1 MDYTITDETF
11 DWFARFWESHR
22 NDLRWDTLFVLP
34 PWLSEWQQSFAP
46 EIHPSFLVGR
56 EDENVIGIAPL
67 LISEGKASI
76 IGSPDVCDYAD
87 FITAPGKESVFC
99 TALLNTMKQKGVSL
113 LDLGSVRPDSVVMS
127 TMAKTARQLGHEV
140 SCQEEDISLERDLP
154 PTWEEY
160 LQFLNSK
167 QRHEVRRKLRR
178 LEETG
183 SVNYRF
189 ISDVESV
196 PGFMDT
202 FLELF
207 GKSQEDKA
215 AFMTG
220 EMEGFFQSMMVAM
233 SRAGLLRSG
242 ILELD
247 GVAVAVIIVFDY
259 NGIVYLYNSA
269 FDPEYS
275 PLSVGVL
282 SKALFIKDSIE
293 RGRKRFDFLKGNEHY
308 KHHLGGQ
315 EVQLYRCRITI
326 A

>member
-1 MDYTITDETF
+1 MDCTITDETF
-11 DWFARFWESHR
+11 DWFASFWESHH

-34 PWLSEWQQSFAP
+34 PWLSVWQQSFAP
-46 EIHPSFLVGR
+46 EIHPSFLVAR
-56 EDENVIGIAPL
+56 EDESVIGIAPL

-76 IGSPDVCDYAD
+76 IGNPDVCDYAD
-87 FITAPGKESVFC
+87 FITAPDKESVFC
-99 TALLNTMKQKGVSL
+99 TALLNALKQKGVSL

-127 TMAKTARQLGHEV
+127 AMVETARQLGHEV
-140 SCQEEDISLERDLP
+140 SCQEEDISLELDLP

-160 LQFLNSK
+160 LQLLNSK

-196 PGFMDT
+196 PGFMNT
-202 FLELF
+202 FLDLF
-207 GKSQEDKA
+207 SESREDKA

-220 EMEGFFQSMMVAM
+220 EMEEFFRAMMTAM

-247 GVAVAVIIVFDY
+247 DTPVAAIIAFDF
-259 NGIVYLYNSA
+259 NDNAYLYNSA
-269 FDPEYS
+269 LTSEHRS
-275 PLSVGVL
+275 LSVGVL
-282 SKALFIKDSIE
+282 SKVLCIKDSIE
-293 RGRKRFDFLKGNEHY
+293 RGKKKFDFLKGDERY
-308 KHHLGGQ
+308 KYHLGGQ
-315 EVQLYRCRITI
+315 EVRLYRCRIVI
-326 A
+326 G

>member
-1 MDYTITDETF
+1 MDCTITDETF
-11 DWFARFWESHR
+11 DWFTRFWESHR

-46 EIHPSFLVGR
+46 EINPSFLVVR
-56 EDENVIGIAPL
+56 EDEDVIGIAPL
-67 LISEGKASI
+67 LIPKGKASI

-87 FITAPGKESVFC
+87 FISAPGKENVFC
-99 TALLNTMKQKGVSL
+99 IALLNALKQKGVSL

-127 TMAKTARQLGHEV
+127 TMIETARQLGHEV

-189 ISDVESV
+189 VTDSRDVPEFV
-196 PGFMDT
+196 DT
-202 FLELF
+202 FMALF
-207 GKSQEDKA
+207 TGSRDEKA

-220 EMEGFFQSMMVAM
+220 
-233 SRAGLLRSG
+233 
-242 ILELD
+242 
-247 GVAVAVIIVFDY
+247 
-259 NGIVYLYNSA
+259 
-269 FDPEYS
+269 
-275 PLSVGVL
+275 
-282 SKALFIKDSIE
+282 
-293 RGRKRFDFLKGNEHY
+293 
-308 KHHLGGQ
+308 
-315 EVQLYRCRITI
+315 
-326 A
+326 